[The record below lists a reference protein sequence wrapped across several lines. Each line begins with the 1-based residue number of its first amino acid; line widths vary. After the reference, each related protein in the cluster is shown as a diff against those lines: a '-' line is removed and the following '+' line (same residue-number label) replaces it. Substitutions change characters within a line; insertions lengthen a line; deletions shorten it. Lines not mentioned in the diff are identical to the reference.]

1 MADIGTTLR
10 EARMRAKIDIS
21 EVEAETKIRAKYLR
35 ALENEE
41 WSLLPGS
48 TFVKTFLRTYADYLG
63 LDGKILVEEYKVRFE
78 PVSTAELQPFKPQL
92 GGRREPTRPRGP
104 SRGAVIGV
112 VIVLL
117 VAVLYGLGKLFPSD
131 SGDEGSVSRPRTS
144 TGTTAAQRTRERA
157 RHRSSAAAP
166 AKPRKAHLQL
176 VATGSVWICLV
187 DGTGHQLI
195 PGQIVQP
202 QTTTAPTTY
211 TAKKFLV
218 NFGNGRVQMKL
229 NGRTL
234 EVPDT
239 GGPVGYSVTGKGRTL
254 LPPNKSPTCA

>member
-1 MADIGTTLR
+1 MADIGSTLR

-63 LDGKILVEEYKVRFE
+63 LDGKILVEEYKVLFE
-78 PVSTAELQPFKPQL
+78 PASTAELQPFKPQL

-131 SGDEGSVSRPRTS
+131 SGDEASVHNRPRTS

-187 DGTGHQLI
+187 DGTGHQ
-195 PGQIVQP
+195 
-202 QTTTAPTTY
+202 
-211 TAKKFLV
+211 
-218 NFGNGRVQMKL
+218 
-229 NGRTL
+229 
-234 EVPDT
+234 
-239 GGPVGYSVTGKGRTL
+239 
-254 LPPNKSPTCA
+254 

>member
-1 MADIGTTLR
+1 
-10 EARMRAKIDIS
+10 MRAKIDIS

-48 TFVKTFLRTYADYLG
+48 TFVKTFLRTYGDYLG
-63 LDGKILVEEYKVRFE
+63 LDGKILVEDYKVRFE
-78 PVSTAELQPFKPQL
+78 PVSTAELQPFKPSL

-131 SGDEGSVSRPRTS
+131 SGDEASVNQPRTS

-157 RHRSSAAAP
+157 RHRSSAAAAP
-166 AKPRKAHLQL
+166 ATPSKARLQL

-187 DGTGHQLI
+187 DGSGRKLI

-202 QTTTAPTTY
+202 QTTTTTPTTY
-211 TAKKFLV
+211 TAKKLLV

-254 LPPNKSPTCA
+254 LPPSKSPTCA

>member
-1 MADIGTTLR
+1 
-10 EARMRAKIDIS
+10 MRAKIDIS

-131 SGDEGSVSRPRTS
+131 SGDEASVHNRPRTS

>member
-1 MADIGTTLR
+1 
-10 EARMRAKIDIS
+10 MRAKIDIS

-48 TFVKTFLRTYADYLG
+48 TFVKTFLRTYGDYLG

-92 GGRREPTRPRGP
+92 GGRREPQRPRGP
-104 SRGAVIGV
+104 SRGAAIGV

-117 VAVLYGLGKLFPSD
+117 VGVLYALGKLFPSD
-131 SGDEGSVSRPRTS
+131 SGNDTSVSRPQTS

-157 RHRSSAAAP
+157 RRRQAAAP
-166 AKPRKAHLQL
+166 ARPRRARLQL
-176 VATGSVWICLV
+176 VVTGSVWICLV
-187 DGTGHQLI
+187 DGSGRRLI

-202 QTTTAPTTY
+202 GTTATTY
-211 TAKKFLV
+211 TAKKFMV

-229 NGRTL
+229 NGHTL

-239 GGPVGYSVTGKGRTL
+239 GGPVGYSVTGQGRTL
-254 LPPNKSPTCA
+254 LPPGKSPTCA